1 MCIRDSK
8 YIVYNSF
15 FLLFSLL
22 LPSCG
27 GDNIEDLINE
37 NDLTSYYEDI
47 GRVDITING
56 QKIEEPLVGFLFA
69 HPTISETFG
78 NTVILST
85 WPPETILQA
94 LTGVATD
101 GKKLEAFSIIIGQ
114 EYEGVGKYS
123 LANIDNLVCYSISFY
138 DKQNDD
144 VIEGEEFCSDTIAN
158 NNSDRFIEI
167 TTDENG
173 RFKGNF
179 SANIKSEA
187 TGEELQIEGIF
198 DIKLEE

>member
-1 MCIRDSK
+1 MQNKGLAIL
-8 YIVYNSF
+8 
-15 FLLFSLL
+15 FLLVSILVL
-22 LPSCG
+22 NSCG
-27 GDNIEDLINE
+27 GDNIEDLTDE
-37 NDLTSYYEDI
+37 NNLASYYEDV
-47 GRVDITING
+47 GKVDITING
-56 QKIEEPLVGFLFA
+56 QKIEEPLVGLLLA
-69 HPTISETFG
+69 HPKITSQTLG
-78 NTVILST
+78 KAVILST
-85 WPPETILQA
+85 WPSETVLQA
-94 LTGVATD
+94 LTGVAPD
-101 GKKLEAFSIIIGQ
+101 GKKLEAFSIVIAK
-114 EYEGVGKYS
+114 EYEGAGKYS
-123 LANIDNLVCYSISFY
+123 LANIDNLICYSISFY

-158 NNSDRFIEI
+158 NNSDGFIEI